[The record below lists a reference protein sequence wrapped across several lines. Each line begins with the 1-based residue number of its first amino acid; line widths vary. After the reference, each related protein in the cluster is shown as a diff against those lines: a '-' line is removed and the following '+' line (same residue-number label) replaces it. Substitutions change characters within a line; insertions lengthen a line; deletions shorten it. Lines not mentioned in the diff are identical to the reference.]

1 MRIEVKNAVFT
12 YPKAPRPA
20 VNNMSFTVSESGFTL
35 LCGASGS
42 GKSTLLRLLKPGL
55 MPHGD
60 FSGEIIYDGGKT
72 PSAGEIAYSPQN
84 PAAITDKVW
93 HELAFGCESV
103 GMDSSE
109 IRKNVAECAEYFG
122 LERLFRHDTAFLSG
136 GELTLVSLAAAAAL
150 HPRLLIADEPTSQL
164 DPIAA
169 REFAD
174 MLRRLNRDFG
184 ITIVIAEHRL
194 EEFLP
199 MCDKVIVME
208 NGEIIADCPPG
219 ELLTALPDAHPMRRA
234 LPAAMRVYSL
244 AEKKYGKSGDT
255 VPITIREGRQN
266 ALCRRYIIE
275 NHGEDQPQKRL
286 LTPKHSKAPLIEAS
300 ELWVSYGK
308 DKPDT
313 LSSVTISVYG
323 GEVLALLGGNGSGKT
338 TLLKTLAGIIKPLG
352 GMVKYRRGLKIAYL
366 PQNPCEILHSGSVIE
381 ELTSR
386 GASEKTA
393 REYLGKFGIYE
404 EYYGAHPYDLSG
416 GERQRLAL
424 AALLAGEPDVLL
436 ADEPSKGMDAFS
448 KEKFADMLRGISERT
463 ASLVSTHDVEFAAM
477 CGDECAL
484 LFDGEISAR
493 EAPDKFFRGNCFYTT
508 PLCRLAR
515 GITQEE

>member
-1 MRIEVKNAVFT
+1 MRLEVKNAAFV

-20 VNNMSFTVSESGFTL
+20 VNNVSFMVEEGGLTL
-35 LCGASGS
+35 LCGVSGS

-55 MPHGD
+55 MPHGS

-72 PSAGEIAYSPQN
+72 PSAGDIAYSPQT

-103 GMDSSE
+103 GMDSRE
-109 IRKNVAECAEYFG
+109 MRKSVAECAEYFG
-122 LERLFRHDTAFLSG
+122 LERLFRRDTAFLSG

-150 HPRLLIADEPTSQL
+150 HPKLLIADEPTSQL

-174 MLRRLNRDFG
+174 MLSRLNRDFG
-184 ITIVIAEHRL
+184 ITIIIAEHRL

-199 MCDKVIVME
+199 LCDKIIVME
-208 NGEIIADCPPG
+208 NGELIADCAPR
-219 ELLTALPDAHPMRRA
+219 ELTDALPDAHPMRSA

-255 VPITIREGRQN
+255 PPITVREGRQN
-266 ALCRRYIIE
+266 ALCRRYLIE
-275 NHGEDQPQKRL
+275 NPPEKRPL
-286 LTPKHSKAPLIEAS
+286 FSKNDRAALIEAS

-308 DKPDT
+308 NKTDT
-313 LSSVTISVYG
+313 LRSVTISLYEK
-323 GEVLALLGGNGSGKT
+323 EVLALLGGNGSGKT

-352 GMVKYRRGLKIAYL
+352 GKVKYRRGIKIAYL
-366 PQNPCEILHSGSVIE
+366 PQNPCEILGGDSVLE

-386 GASEKTA
+386 GVSEQTA
-393 REYLGKFGIYE
+393 RECLGKFGLGE
-404 EYYGAHPYDLSG
+404 EYYGAHPFDLSG

-424 AALLAGEPDVLL
+424 AALLLGEPDVLL

-448 KEKFADMLRGISERT
+448 KEKFADMLRKISEHT

-484 LFDGEISAR
+484 LFDGEIAAR
-493 EAPDKFFRGNCFYTT
+493 EAPDKFFGSNYFYTT
-508 PLCRLAR
+508 PLGRLAR
-515 GITQEE
+515 GITKED

>member
-1 MRIEVKNAVFT
+1 MRIEVKHAAFE

-20 VNNMSFTVSESGFTL
+20 VDNVSFMVPEGGFTL

-55 MPHGD
+55 MPHGE
-60 FSGEIIYDGGKT
+60 FSGEIIYDGGRI

-84 PAAITDKVW
+84 PTAITDKVW

-103 GMDSSE
+103 GMDSRI
-109 IRKNVAECAEYFG
+109 IRKSVAECAEYFG
-122 LERLFRHDTAFLSG
+122 LERLFRSDTAFLSG

-174 MLRRLNRDFG
+174 MLARLNRDFG
-184 ITIVIAEHRL
+184 ITIIIAEHRL

-208 NGEIIADCPPG
+208 NGGIIADCAPR
-219 ELLTALPDAHPMRRA
+219 ELLTALPDAHPMRSA
-234 LPAAMRVYSL
+234 LPMAMRVYSL
-244 AEKKYGKSGDT
+244 AERKYGKSADT
-255 VPITIREGRQN
+255 VPITIREGRGN
-266 ALCRRYIIE
+266 ALCRRYLCE
-275 NHGEDQPQKRL
+275 NPPEKR
-286 LTPKHSKAPLIEAS
+286 PIFSKKGKAPLVETS

-313 LSSVTISVYG
+313 LSSVTLSLYE

-352 GMVKYRRGLKIAYL
+352 GKVKYRRGIKLAYL

-386 GASEKTA
+386 GVSEERA
-393 REYLGKFGIYE
+393 REYLGRFGLYE

-448 KEKFADMLRGISERT
+448 KENLADMLRGISGRT

-484 LFDGEISAR
+484 LFDGEISAC
-493 EAPDKFFRGNCFYTT
+493 EPPDSFFGGNYFYTT

-515 GITQEE
+515 GITKED